1 MDDAISTRSETLFDE
16 KPSLAVIDRIA
27 ELEGEEP
34 AELSPP
40 LYASIDP
47 QALDSL
53 VRSSNTGESRTV
65 ETVQFTYLEYDVCVR
80 SDGEVIVS
88 ESARADCR

>member
-1 MDDAISTRSETLFDE
+1 METVISTRSETLFDE

-27 ELEGEEP
+27 ELEGEDP

-40 LYASIDP
+40 LYDAIDP

-53 VRSSNTGESRTV
+53 FRPSNAGESRAV
-65 ETVQFTYLEYDVCVR
+65 QTVQFTYLEYDICVR
-80 SDGEVIVS
+80 SDGEITVS
-88 ESARADCR
+88 ESDRAR

>member
-16 KPSLAVIDRIA
+16 KPSLTVIDRIA
-27 ELEGEEP
+27 ELEGEDP

-53 VRSSNTGESRTV
+53 FRSSNAGESQ
-65 ETVQFTYLEYDVCVR
+65 TVQFTYLGYDVCVR
-80 SDGEVIVS
+80 SDGTITVS
-88 ESARADCR
+88 EPARAR